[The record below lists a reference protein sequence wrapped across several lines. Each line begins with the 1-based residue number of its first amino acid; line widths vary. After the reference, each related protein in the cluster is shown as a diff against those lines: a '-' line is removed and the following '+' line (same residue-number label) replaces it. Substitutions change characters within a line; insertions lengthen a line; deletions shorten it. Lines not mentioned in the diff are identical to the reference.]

1 MTSLDMIRLGLENL
15 LRTKLRTVLTVLGV
29 VVGIGALT
37 SMVSFGTGMQKNI
50 TEAFR
55 KTDLFTSLFVT
66 AADIGEITD
75 PDDVAEL
82 MKTPP
87 SPLGDSTVLAIRG
100 IPGVEIV
107 FPEISFPVRLE
118 MDGHETRTTLR
129 GLPAAMGGYAPFN
142 DLTYGEYFTSDTGRV
157 AVIRL
162 ETLEDMGFSILDS
175 DLTDSTAL
183 GDSAGGMTVLNPDSV
198 IGRTVNIITAVID
211 LSGASLSPFAGLL
224 PGSEV
229 FQEAAGAVKIT
240 GILKQS
246 FTFSGQGFH
255 GGIFVPIETADSI
268 PRLGFSSVWDLLG
281 ESSTDGM
288 YSSIYVRVRDMADM
302 DAVRKTM
309 VDDMGLS
316 VFSIADQLEEIKKG
330 FLIVDS
336 VLAAVGTVALFVA
349 ALGIVNTMVM
359 SILERTREIGIMKA
373 IGASDAEIRTIFFAE
388 AATIG
393 AVGAAFGLILGWLVT
408 RVANIV
414 VNVRFMP
421 PGEESVNLFYF
432 PIWLILGA
440 IGFSV
445 LVSLLAGLYP
455 AGRAARVDPVKAL
468 RHD

>member
-1 MTSLDMIRLGLENL
+1 
-15 LRTKLRTVLTVLGV
+15 
-29 VVGIGALT
+29 
-37 SMVSFGTGMQKNI
+37 MVSFGTGMQKNI
-50 TEAFR
+50 TEAFA

-66 AADIGEITD
+66 AADIGEISG

-82 MKTPP
+82 MRTPP
-87 SPLGDSTVLAIRG
+87 SPLSDSTVLAIRD

-129 GLPAAMGGYAPFN
+129 GLPAAMGEHAPFN
-142 DLTYGEYFTSDTGRV
+142 DLLSGEYFTSDTGRV

-162 ETLEDMGFSILDS
+162 KTLEDMGFSILDS
-175 DLTDSTAL
+175 DLVDSVAFVDST
-183 GDSAGGMTVLNPDSV
+183 DDMTVFSPDSM
-198 IGRTVNIITAVID
+198 IGRTVNVITAVVD
-211 LSGASLSPFAGLL
+211 FSGGPLSPFTGLL
-224 PGSEV
+224 PGGEV
-229 FQEAAGAVKIT
+229 FQEARGAVTIT
-240 GILKQS
+240 GILKQPLR
-246 FTFSGQGFH
+246 FSEHGFH

-281 ESSTDGM
+281 EHDTDGM
-288 YSSIYVRVRDMADM
+288 YSSIYVRVTAMEDM
-302 DAVRKTM
+302 DAVRKTL

-393 AVGAAFGLILGWLVT
+393 AVGAVFGLILGWLVT

-414 VNVRFMP
+414 VNLRFMP
-421 PGEESVNLFYF
+421 AGEEPVSLFYF

-440 IGFSV
+440 IGFSI

-455 AGRAARVDPVKAL
+455 AGRAARVDPVRAL